1 MVRPDTS
8 LSFLTMVF
16 LRLKQGENMAKKE
29 EDEFEEL
36 WRVVDKKSAKQQA
49 RKAFKKNYKYFKAF
63 CLQHSKSFAEIY
75 VFWKQGEYKSRGFLN
90 DDGVLDKA
98 KLQFLCHLSTWLNGH
113 RWEDE
118 HYIPEPE
125 EKDLWF
131 NSSTGI
137 IKMGEMLGFHYVED
151 EEPFPVFK
159 QKVFKKYKSKY
170 GSLRGGGDGIFFTQ
184 H

>member
-1 MVRPDTS
+1 MVTPDTS

-16 LRLKQGENMAKKE
+16 LRLKQGENMAKE
-29 EDEFEEL
+29 EDEFDEL
-36 WRVVDKKSAKQQA
+36 WAVVDKKSAKQQA
-49 RKAFKKNYKYFKAF
+49 RKAFKKNYRHLKKF
-63 CLQHSKSFAEIY
+63 CIEKQKTIAQIY
-75 VFWKQGEYKSRGFLN
+75 SFWKKGEYKSRGFV
-90 DDGVLDKA
+90 DKDGVLDKS

-137 IKMGEMLGFHYVED
+137 IKMGQSLGIEYVED

-159 QKVFKKYKSKY
+159 KKVLSNFKRRF
-170 GSLRGGGDGIFFTQ
+170 GEITGDIDGLFSTK

>member
-1 MVRPDTS
+1 MS
-8 LSFLTMVF
+8 N
-16 LRLKQGENMAKKE
+16 K

-36 WRVVDKKSAKQQA
+36 WKVVDLKKGKQQA
-49 RKAFKKNYKYFKAF
+49 RKAFLKQSNYKYLKKFAD
-63 CLQHSKSFAEIY
+63 LQNKTIAEIY
-75 VFWKQGEYKSRGFLN
+75 VKWKDGEYKSRGFFN
-90 DDGVLDKA
+90 DDGDLDKT
-98 KLQFLCHLSTWLNGH
+98 KLSFLCHLSTWLNGH

-137 IKMGEMLGFHYVED
+137 IEMGKSLGIEFVED
-151 EEPFPVFK
+151 EEPFPNFK
-159 QKVFKKYKSKY
+159 QRVMREAKNKFGQIK
-170 GSLRGGGDGIFFTQ
+170 GDENGIFSTR